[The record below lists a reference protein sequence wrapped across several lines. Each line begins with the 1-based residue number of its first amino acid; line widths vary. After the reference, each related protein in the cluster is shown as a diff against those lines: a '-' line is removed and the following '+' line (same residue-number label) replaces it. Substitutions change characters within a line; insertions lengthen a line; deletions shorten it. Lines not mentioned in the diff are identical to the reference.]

1 MDIAIENRKVASFFQ
16 FMKNWDNELKKALI
30 IKLTKSI
37 NSKSLNEYDFSMCF
51 GAWKDEKTAEEIV
64 NEIYN
69 SRVNKNEI
77 EEF

>member
-1 MDIAIENRKVASFFQ
+1 MDIAIENRTVVSFFR

-30 IKLTKSI
+30 IKLTKSM
-37 NSKSLNEYDFSMCF
+37 NNKSMNESDFSMCF
-51 GAWKDEKTAEEIV
+51 GAWKDERTAEEII
-64 NEIYN
+64 NDIHN